1 MMIETQTTEVEV
13 TKYDPFWRAYLDGM
27 TQRHDGTPAV
37 VVRVFT
43 DWHDG
48 QPGTELNFKLYRQ
61 ATNKIVGWHDG
72 PKSAMYRFLHWEAI
86 DPSHLHSEI
95 SKIVGE
101 WKTEEERKDLLEVR
115 KWAIRQDQ
123 MTGTLVKLSEAF
135 VNLTDAFSHTPE
147 VSEDLRAILIAEAI
161 KEPKH
166 G

>member
-1 MMIETQTTEVEV
+1 MTTETQVSETQAPELTEAEAPAI
-13 TKYDPFWRAYLDGM
+13 TKYDPFWKAYLDGM

-48 QPGTELNFKLYRQ
+48 
-61 ATNKIVGWHDG
+61 

-86 DPSHLHSEI
+86 DPSHLHAEI

-101 WKTEEERKDLLEVR
+101 WKTETERKELLDVR

-135 VNLTDAFSHTPE
+135 TNLTDAFAHTPE
-147 VSEDLRAILIAEAI
+147 VSEDLQAILIAEAT
-161 KEPKH
+161 KEPTH